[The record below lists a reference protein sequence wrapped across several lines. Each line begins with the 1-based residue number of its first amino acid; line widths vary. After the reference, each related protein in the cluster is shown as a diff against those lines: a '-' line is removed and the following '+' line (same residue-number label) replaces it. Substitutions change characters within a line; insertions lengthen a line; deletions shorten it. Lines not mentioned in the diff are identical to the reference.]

1 MAVLETIRV
10 KLGILIT
17 VLIAVALLSF
27 IIDPST
33 LQSVS
38 SSMSSKY
45 DVGEID
51 GKSISYNDY
60 QADVDRFTTINEIL
74 TGGSAQNEQQQ
85 ISIRNAAW
93 QSLVDKY
100 LFVKNAEKAGIHV
113 GEEELIS
120 MISGDLESP
129 VFTQNPA
136 FFDENGNFSKNM
148 VLEFVSYMNS
158 DQTGRLPIY
167 WNWLQ
172 ESAKTQQ
179 YYAKYNSLFTASN
192 FANPLS
198 VANQIAENNNT
209 FNVEFVMLP
218 MAYNQDSTIVVSD
231 SEINKYYE
239 AHKKFYRQSASRD
252 IEYVVY
258 EVVPS
263 AEDVEAANEA
273 LVKVYDEFAAA
284 ENMKAFLLANSDR
297 QYDSRW
303 YKEGELT
310 SVNKE
315 VNDYAFGA
323 KKVEGVSP
331 VIANGNTFYAVRVM
345 EEAMV
350 PDSVYVKYAPATT
363 ENVDSVLNA
372 SEAMWIPQ
380 IAGFEDVMTA
390 DKNSTV
396 TVNGMVFNVLDRTA
410 PVAKKRVAVLEKTA
424 VPSKET
430 VNSFYS
436 KANTLAT
443 KSAGKYDNFVKA
455 VAEES
460 AYAHPVNR
468 MLESADRLGAVENT
482 KEVTRWAFD
491 AKVGDVSNII
501 TVNNNY
507 FIVAALKGIHKEGY
521 TPVAEVSESIKNIL
535 YSEKAIAKKA
545 AEVSEK
551 IAGLNDMQAI
561 AEALGTTVSTKD
573 GVAFSSMAAQGLD
586 PKFIGAASVSEEG
599 KICGPVQGT
608 IGVYVYKVTG
618 RDTGAFFTED
628 DAKVRDAQMNQ
639 YAAQMIVP
647 VMMDDAEVKDN
658 RARFF

>member
-113 GEEELIS
+113 GEEELLN

-192 FANPLS
+192 FANTLA

-218 MAYNQDSTIVVSD
+218 MGYAQDSTIVVSD
-231 SEINKYYE
+231 SEIKKYYDD
-239 AHKKFYRQSASRD
+239 HKKFYRQPASRD

-263 AEDVEAANEA
+263 AEDIEAANES

-284 ENMKAFLLANSDR
+284 ENMKSFLLANSDR

-303 YKEGELT
+303 YKEGELN
-310 SVNKE
+310 SVHKD

-390 DKNSTV
+390 GKNSTV

-443 KSAGKYDNFVKA
+443 KSAGKYDEFVKA

-468 MLESADRLGAVENT
+468 MLESADRLGAIENT

-561 AEALGTTVSTKD
+561 ADALGTTVSTKD
-573 GVAFSSMAAQGLD
+573 GIAFSSMASQGLD